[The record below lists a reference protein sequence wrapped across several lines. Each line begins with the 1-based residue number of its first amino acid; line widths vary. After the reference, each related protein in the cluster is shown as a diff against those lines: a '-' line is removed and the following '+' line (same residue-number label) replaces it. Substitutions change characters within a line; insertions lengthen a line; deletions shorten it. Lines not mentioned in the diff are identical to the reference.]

1 MARCYLPLPVGA
13 REDAVSETASDA
25 EHDGLDNSTEAPLVN
40 GNAESKEG
48 SVADKVRDLF
58 LF

>member
-13 REDAVSETASDA
+13 REDTVSETASDN
-25 EHDGLDNSTEAPLVN
+25 EHEGQDNSIEAPLVN

-48 SVADKVRDLF
+48 SVADKVRTQN
-58 LF
+58 